1 MRAAAHTPAYTTP
14 NLHHHELQ
22 FLLCGEHTTDSSLLW
37 LANQHPA
44 PLRVRDTA
52 TPAAACTTGSTGFE
66 TRTRG
71 SLASSKTG
79 TKSIKVCSV
88 IVS

>member
-1 MRAAAHTPAYTTP
+1 MLAGSDGHSK
-14 NLHHHELQ
+14 L
-22 FLLCGEHTTDSSLLW
+22 FLFIIIFMFVDVMDREKE
-37 LANQHPA
+37 
-44 PLRVRDTA
+44 RDGGK
-52 TPAAACTTGSTGFE
+52 CEVTGFE
-66 TRTRG
+66 TRTRD